1 MQLATTAP
9 RRRGFTLVE
18 LLIALVLVGI
28 VGAAIVDVLMK
39 QQRFY
44 RATGDL
50 VETRSQ
56 VRQALAA
63 LPSDLRG
70 VSSRDGDI
78 LAMTETSIDFRATI
92 GTGVVCLAPAP
103 AGTEQDLYL
112 RPPAATTARFTS
124 WVSQPRAGDRVAI
137 FDETAIAFSAPLRLV
152 PNASGSYVDMVAPAS
167 ACPNSAFLTP
177 ADNLLQRPRLRVD
190 LAGAPAA
197 TNRMPV
203 RILRRVRYNLEQST
217 DDGQWYL
224 AYREYE
230 ADGTTARPPQIMSGP
245 YQPLAADGTSGLSFA
260 YFDANGNAL
269 PVTAW
274 NQVARIE
281 VVVRALTRGST
292 PGSGSTRADGRL
304 ADSDRLIVGLRN

>member
-9 RRRGFTLVE
+9 PRRGFTLIE

-28 VGAAIVDVLMK
+28 VGASVVTVLMK

-56 VRQALAA
+56 VRQALSA

-78 LAMTETSIDFRATI
+78 LQMSETSIDFRATI
-92 GTGVVCLAPAP
+92 GTGIICQAPAP

-112 RPPAATTARFTS
+112 LPPGATTARFTS
-124 WVSQPRAGDRVAI
+124 WVSQPQAGDLVAI
-137 FDETAIAFSAPLRLV
+137 FDETAIAFRAPLRLI
-152 PNASGSYVDMVAPAS
+152 PNASGSFVDMVAAAS
-167 ACPNSAFLTP
+167 ACPASAFLAP
-177 ADNLLQRPRLRVD
+177 AENALPRPRLRVN

-203 RILRRVRYNLEQST
+203 RILRRVRYNLEQSP

-224 AYREYE
+224 AYREYD
-230 ADGTTARPPQIMSGP
+230 AAGTTAQPAQIMSGP
-245 YQPLAADGTSGLSFA
+245 YQALATDGTSGLTFA

-269 PVTAW
+269 PVTARD
-274 NQVARIE
+274 QVARIE
-281 VVVRALTRGST
+281 VVVRALTRGGT
-292 PGSGSTRADGRL
+292 PGNGSTRADGRL